1 MILKTVTLA
10 AVLIAGATS
19 LAMAQA
25 GPVTGTGPGAKPPS
39 SYKGPGGMP
48 SYNSSQFQRGP
59 ALYNQAPGAGMPPK
73 GYKGPGGMPSYA
85 ESQQPAAID
94 NKASS
99 GGNDSNGMPP
109 ASYKGPGGMPSYKTP
124 R

>member
-1 MILKTVTLA
+1 MTLKTLALA
-10 AVLIAGATS
+10 AVLITGATS

-25 GPVTGTGPGAKPPS
+25 GPVTGTGPGARPPA

-48 SYNSSQFQRGP
+48 SYTSSQYQHNP
-59 ALYNQAPGAGMPPK
+59 ALYDQAAGVAMPPK
-73 GYKGPGGMPSYA
+73 SYKGPGGMPSYA
-85 ESQQPAAID
+85 ESQSQPAAID

-109 ASYKGPGGMPSYKTP
+109 AGYKGPGGMPRYK
-124 R
+124 